1 MEHLQGA
8 QSRGLQTPRRWS
20 GHFWGCPLLGPP
32 HAGPR
37 VPSCQ
42 VRALTRPGGACL
54 PPLQSCVST
63 EVLEPRVAR
72 LSSGRRVKPG
82 PG

>member
-8 QSRGLQTPRRWS
+8 QNRGLQTPRRRS

-42 VRALTRPGGACL
+42 VRALTRPGGGACL
-54 PPLQSCVST
+54 PCSPVCPLKSWSPASPASA
-63 EVLEPRVAR
+63 LAA
-72 LSSGRRVKPG
+72 G
-82 PG
+82 